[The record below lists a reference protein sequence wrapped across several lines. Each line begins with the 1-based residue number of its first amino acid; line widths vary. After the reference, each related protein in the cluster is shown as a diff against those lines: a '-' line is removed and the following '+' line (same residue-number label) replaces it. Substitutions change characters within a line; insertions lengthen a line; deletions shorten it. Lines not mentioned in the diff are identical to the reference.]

1 MENTSQYL
9 EKICYTIGIDSRLI
23 GWESLLYKRRCEI
36 MSVYEALVLMVSFS
50 SLVALILKD
59 R

>member
-1 MENTSQYL
+1 
-9 EKICYTIGIDSRLI
+9 
-23 GWESLLYKRRCEI
+23 